1 MHPEVI
7 KIKNWLI
14 KKLGGFTLEEMQKE
28 VVSTTEVIDRAKEI
42 LREELKVIP
51 VEVRGDYPDINKGL
65 QAQQAFING
74 MCKFLKVKNIW

>member
-28 VVSTTEVIDRAKEI
+28 IVSTTEVIDRAKEI

-51 VEVRGDYPDINKGL
+51 VEVRGDHPDINKGL
-65 QAQQAFING
+65 QAQQTFINA